1 MDLRLILFVI
11 SIGNSIDPAGAGTPV
26 KYMINSCKSG
36 VPIYVN
42 TSLIL
47 ELTREFAEDRSLT
60 GFRHCAVDVE
70 TTPSQRLFLH
80 YEAIS
85 ISADAGT
92 KDRLHV
98 YDYNDDGK
106 RVRVTP
112 PSGIYGV
119 LEHPY
124 YNSNTARVPVRDYK
138 SSSNKIRV
146 DYFGKPTVMYQGF
159 RLLLTV
165 YTPTQR
171 HGGCQH
177 GLLTCVTEHMCIS
190 PRLHCDGLAN
200 CGSRDGSDEHHCHA
214 RAEATTDL
222 LDSYSVVHAVVAA
235 IVSCAVFLLVVTAAM
250 CWVKKH
256 NHKHEFKP
264 KSCVR
269 WASNGTVRTSMTRL
283 YAPPSYESVVVDTED
298 NLGPPPDYSVVAASG
313 VSHVAEDNHKSQ
325 NDLKPSY
332 SSVEVAILHQQPRE
346 LSMELSTNEDHA
358 CSLSTESSDTDP
370 GDSGSK
376 ETLEDTSDYV
386 SRNSLPYADSLH
398 KMAGSISEKGDVTL
412 VTL

>member
-1 MDLRLILFVI
+1 MLQERL
-11 SIGNSIDPAGAGTPV
+11 GAGTPV
-26 KYMINSCKSG
+26 KYMINSCKSR

-42 TSLIL
+42 SSLIL
-47 ELTREFAEDRSLT
+47 ELTREFADDRSLI

-85 ISADAGT
+85 ISAEAGT
-92 KDRLHV
+92 KDRLHI

-112 PSGIYGV
+112 PNGIYGV

-124 YNSNTARVPVRDYK
+124 YNTARVPVRDYK

-165 YTPTQR
+165 YRPTQR
-171 HGGCQH
+171 HGGCGG
-177 GLLTCVTEHMCIS
+177 GLLTCVTERICIS

-200 CGSRDGSDEHHCHA
+200 CGSLDGSDEHHCRG
-214 RAEATTDL
+214 RAQATTDL
-222 LDSYSVVHAVVAA
+222 LESYSVVHAVAAA
-235 IVSCAVFLLVVTAAM
+235 IVSCAVFLLVATAAM
-250 CWVKKH
+250 CWVKTH
-256 NHKHEFKP
+256 NHKLEYKP

-269 WASNGTVRTSMTRL
+269 WTSNGTVRTSMTRL

-313 VSHVAEDNHKSQ
+313 PHIREDNHKSP

-332 SSVEVAILHQQPRE
+332 SSVEVAILHEQPRE
-346 LSMELSTNEDHA
+346 LSMELNTTEDHA
-358 CSLSTESSDTDP
+358 PSLSTDSSDTDP
-370 GDSGSK
+370 DSGSK
-376 ETLEDTSDYV
+376 ETWEATSDYV
-386 SRNSLPYADSLH
+386 SRNSSPYADSLRKH
-398 KMAGSISEKGDVTL
+398 AGSISEKGIGTL